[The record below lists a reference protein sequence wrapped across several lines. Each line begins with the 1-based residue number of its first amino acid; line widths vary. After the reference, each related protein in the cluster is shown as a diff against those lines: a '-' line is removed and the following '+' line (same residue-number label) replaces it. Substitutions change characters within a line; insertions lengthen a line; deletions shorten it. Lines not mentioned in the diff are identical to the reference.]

1 MSTINRQDIISDDAL
16 TAPLI
21 LAENMQKVVE
31 VMKKIADNGRKAS
44 KDIETAETTQ
54 KVRVAVDGLTAE
66 QKELQKITAQVA
78 AATAKNNAQYV
89 AQEKAL
95 KAVREQIKQKTA
107 LGDKDA
113 KSITKQNASLT
124 QLEAALKANR
134 AAYADLRT
142 EEERASESG
151 QELLNV
157 IQEQAAGVAELRENL
172 VQFNHNVGNYTG
184 SIIKAKQELDRLE
197 KETLALVKAQKKEKQ
212 ETDESKRA
220 FNQYNK
226 QIQNNIT
233 QINIYRNAVAKASL
247 EQKKLS
253 SGSGGGGFG
262 DAADALGDL
271 NPALGEGI
279 GKIQQFSGA
288 MKKLMASPFGPYL
301 LALGV
306 AVGAIGAYFTGSI
319 EGQDR
324 FGRKM
329 TWLTSYTVTFRME
342 AEKLGKYLVDMW
354 DNPTQAIG
362 DYVKLGLQNVF
373 NRLTAVL
380 TLAKAVPQAFGG
392 EWKKAAKTAADAFVQ
407 FYTGIT
413 NATQKL
419 ADFQSRASAD
429 QAKRDLIEIRNQKFK
444 KDAIQDIIDDSIT
457 ELEVAKLLA
466 KVKDDLRY
474 ADEDRLVALREAND
488 LLEEQAAGDIELAK
502 EELAIA
508 VALAELEQEAF
519 ARANQAEMTAEEIAK
534 HRQTTYEE
542 EQKIAELTAKVNKT
556 EEEFFLKKKKRD
568 SEEFATV
575 KAINDRRLAA
585 IKAEEEA
592 YDKLAT
598 FRLEDNIKLNQKIVD
613 EEESSYE
620 ARYIALTA
628 IAKDQIT
635 LALEAA
641 EGEKAAALEA
651 SKQRVNLSTEER
663 KAIFENKSLSIDE
676 QLALQEEYLTKH
688 AVLDQ
693 AYLDEATRIEEAKFA
708 EIVRINEESS
718 KLVRENAFKV
728 IARDADKWADES
740 ATDAAIAMKKVV
752 DEYLKGNISLEEY
765 YKQRKDIQEMAD
777 ENSLSLQLANV
788 NEQLEIAKVG
798 SVQYL
803 DLLRQQAEL
812 ELALQDETAKKKEER
827 EIEYNE
833 AMSELRQEA
842 ADSTLSIIDNLFE
855 AEDMRRDERLARL
868 QEKYDQEL
876 LMAGDNDVAKAE
888 LENKFLLQQ
897 AKIRKEQAAA
907 DRKRA
912 MFEKATAAVQIA
924 INTAVAISKA
934 ARDYG
939 FPLAIPFIAIAAAT
953 GAVQLAAVLSK
964 PIPSYAKGTDNHPG
978 GPARFG
984 EKGAELVTL
993 PTGESFVA
1001 EKETIADLPA
1011 GTQVKNHQDTMRALA
1026 MEGLKM
1032 QHTGGRQQGYGKEF
1046 EGLRKEFQDFHHTLK
1061 HKKAVHFNFSRRGAE
1076 AILAGAATNSKIL
1089 DTFYR

>member
-21 LAENMQKVVE
+21 LAENMQKVVD
-31 VMKKIADNGRKAS
+31 VMKKIADNSRKAS
-44 KDIETAETTQ
+44 TDTEQADTTK
-54 KVRVAVDGLTAE
+54 KVRVAVDGLTAD
-66 QKELQKITAQVA
+66 QRELQKITAQVA
-78 AATAKNNAQYV
+78 TATAKNNAQYL
-89 AQEKAL
+89 AQEKVL

-134 AAYADLRT
+134 AAYSDLRT

-151 QELLNV
+151 QELLRV
-157 IQEQAAGVAELRENL
+157 IQEQASGVAELRENL

-184 SIIKAKQELDRLE
+184 SIIKAKQEIDRLE
-197 KETLALVKAQKKEKQ
+197 KETLALIKAQKKEHQ
-212 ETDESKRA
+212 ETDASKKA
-220 FNQYNK
+220 FNQYNQ

-233 QINIYRNAVAKASL
+233 QINVYRNAVSKASL

-253 SGSGGGGFG
+253 SGGGGGGLG

-279 GKIQQFSGA
+279 GKLQAFGNA
-288 MKKLMASPFGPYL
+288 MKKLIASPFGPYL
-301 LALGV
+301 AALGI

-354 DNPTQAIG
+354 DNPTKAIG
-362 DYVKLGLQNVF
+362 DYIKLGLTNIF

-380 TLAKAVPQAFGG
+380 TLATAIPKAFSG
-392 EWKKAAKTAADAFVQ
+392 EWKTAAKTAADAFLQ

-413 NATQKL
+413 NATKKL
-419 ADFQSRASAD
+419 EDFRDRAAAD
-429 QAKRDLIEIRNQKFK
+429 QAKRDLIEIRNQQFK
-444 KDAIQDIIDDSIT
+444 KDSIQDIIDDSIT

-474 ADEDRLVALREAND
+474 ADEDRLVALRKAND
-488 LLEEQAAGDIELAK
+488 LLEEQAKGDIELAK
-502 EELAIA
+502 QELSIA
-508 VALAELEQEAF
+508 VDLAKLEQEAF
-519 ARANQAEMTAEEIAK
+519 ARANQSEMTAEEIAK

-568 SEEFATV
+568 TEEFATV

-592 YDKLAT
+592 YNKLAN
-598 FRLEDNIKLNQKIVD
+598 FRLEDNIKLNQQIVD
-613 EEESSYE
+613 AEESSFTDRYKALVSI
-620 ARYIALTA
+620 ARDQIMIAEDTAKSETEIALQA
-628 IAKDQIT
+628 AKD
-635 LALEAA
+635 
-641 EGEKAAALEA
+641 
-651 SKQRVNLSTEER
+651 RVNLSTEER
-663 KAIFENKSLSIDE
+663 QEIFNNKSLSIDE
-676 QLALQEEYLTKH
+676 QLALQEEYLTKY
-688 AVLDQ
+688 AL
-693 AYLDEATRIEEAKFA
+693 LDEAYLAETTRIEEAKFA
-708 EIVRINEESS
+708 EIVRINKESS
-718 KLVRENAFKV
+718 EAVKENAFKV
-728 IARDADKWADES
+728 LLRDAEKWADQADQES
-740 ATDAAIAMKKVV
+740 AQALTRIAKEYEKGNITME
-752 DEYLKGNISLEEY
+752 EYLKQREE
-765 YKQRKDIQEMAD
+765 IQD
-777 ENSLSLQLANV
+777 ESQTGSLSLQLAYV
-788 NEQLEIAKVG
+788 NEQLRISKDG
-798 SVQYL
+798 SVQQM
-803 DLLRQQAEL
+803 DLLREQAEL
-812 ELALQDETAKKKEER
+812 ELQLAEETADKKLEYER
-827 EIEYNE
+827 KLND
-833 AMSELRQEA
+833 AMAELKQEA
-842 ADSTLSIIDNLFE
+842 ADSAIEIVNNLFDAE
-855 AEDMRRDERLARL
+855 AMRRDERLAML
-868 QEKYDQEL
+868 QEKLDQEL
-876 LMAGDNDVAKAE
+876 FMAGDNEAAKAE
-888 LENKFLLQQ
+888 LQNKFAIEEAKLRKQQ
-897 AKIRKEQAAA
+897 AAD

-912 MFEKATAAVQIA
+912 IFEKATAAVQIA
-924 INTAVAISKA
+924 INTATAISKA
-934 ARDYG
+934 VAAL
-939 FPLAIPFIAIAAAT
+939 PLTGGLPFSAIAAAI

-964 PIPSYAKGTDNHPG
+964 PIPSYAKGTDNHSG
-978 GPARFG
+978 GLARFG

-993 PTGESFVA
+993 PSGKSFVA
-1001 EKETIADLPA
+1001 ENETIADLPA
-1011 GTQVKNHQDTMRALA
+1011 GTQVKTHQETMKTLA

-1032 QHTGGRQQGYGKEF
+1032 QHTGGRQVGYGKEF

-1076 AILAGAATNSKIL
+1076 AILAGAATNTKIL